1 MNNINLFGN
10 NGQVFLLFDLSQ
22 KFCEFRQNFRNFRNL
37 MPAKINP
44 RNVSTALF
52 SSSYVFLD
60 KNVDST
66 FTETGKKIS
75 QFTMS
80 NVAKNLRKKKNS
92 E

>member
-1 MNNINLFGN
+1 
-10 NGQVFLLFDLSQ
+10 
-22 KFCEFRQNFRNFRNL
+22 